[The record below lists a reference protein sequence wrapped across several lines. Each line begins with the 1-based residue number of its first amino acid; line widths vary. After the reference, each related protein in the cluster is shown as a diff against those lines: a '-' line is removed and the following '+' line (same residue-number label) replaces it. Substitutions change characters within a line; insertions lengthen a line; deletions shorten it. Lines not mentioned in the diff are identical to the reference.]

1 MDVNAAVAAVAALAG
16 LLTGVIAVLA
26 FRWSE
31 RDQSRP
37 TRTSLHTDPVLPP
50 GVDTVLSVLRSSAVV
65 LDEADAVVKASSAA
79 YALGL
84 VRGGRLAVDPML
96 QMARDTRRDGEIRQV
111 ELDLPRRSGRGEALA
126 VSARVAPLGSRLVLL
141 LVEDLT
147 EARRIEAVR
156 RDFVA
161 NVSHELKTPVGA
173 LSLLSEAVMD
183 ASDDPEAVERFAGR
197 MQIEA
202 TRLTNLVQELID
214 LSRVQN
220 DDTLDDAEPVRVD
233 ELVAEAV
240 DRCRH
245 AAGTKQITMATAGAA
260 GLSVHGNRGQLAAA
274 IGNLVENA
282 VNYSPA
288 RTRVGIAVRRVAASG
303 GAMIEVAVTDQGI
316 GISEKDRERVFER
329 FYRVDPARS
338 RATGGT
344 GLGLAIVKH
353 VVATHGGDVTLWSA
367 EGQGSTFTLRLPE
380 SGPAGTPRDTAGPG
394 APEYGDSDP
403 DDPAHGGPEDRT
415 GSAGPAGP
423 TGLSGPTG
431 PADDHPTDP
440 TGPTGP
446 TGPTSRTAL
455 DGPTAATGPSDLPG
469 PPDLPDPADRAQ
481 YGADGGTAPGSPGD
495 ATERTASEPPQEP
508 AGPVSH
514 PDPDPDPVPSG
525 DTARVADPAPR
536 ADAAP
541 TTADEERAASADPA
555 EEKGAAGRPDPAAS
569 HRSPYE
575 TLPAPEVLP

>member
-1 MDVNAAVAAVAALAG
+1 MDVNAAVAAAAAIAG
-16 LLTGVIAVLA
+16 VLTGVIAMLA
-26 FRWSE
+26 LRFSE
-31 RDQSRP
+31 REQKRP

-84 VRGGRLAVDPML
+84 VRGGRLAVEPML

-111 ELDLPRRSGRGEALA
+111 ELDLPRRGTGRGEALA

-183 ASDDPEAVERFAGR
+183 ASDDPEAVQRFAGR
-197 MQIEA
+197 MQVEA

-220 DDTLDDAEPVRVD
+220 DDPLEDAEPVRVG
-233 ELVAEAV
+233 ELVAEAI

-245 AAGTKQITMATAGAA
+245 QASTKQITMATGGTADLA
-260 GLSVHGNRGQLAAA
+260 VWGNRGQLAAA
-274 IGNLVENA
+274 LGNLVENA

-288 RTRVGIAVRRVAASG
+288 RTRVGIAARRVSAPG
-303 GAMIEVAVTDQGI
+303 GDLIEIAVTDQGI
-316 GISEKDRERVFER
+316 GISDKDKERIFER

-353 VVATHGGDVTLWSA
+353 VVASHGGEVTVWSA

-380 SGPAGTPRDTAGPG
+380 AAAAREASARDA
-394 APEYGDSDP
+394 
-403 DDPAHGGPEDRT
+403 
-415 GSAGPAGP
+415 
-423 TGLSGPTG
+423 
-431 PADDHPTDP
+431 
-440 TGPTGP
+440 
-446 TGPTSRTAL
+446 
-455 DGPTAATGPSDLPG
+455 
-469 PPDLPDPADRAQ
+469 
-481 YGADGGTAPGSPGD
+481 
-495 ATERTASEPPQEP
+495 
-508 AGPVSH
+508 
-514 PDPDPDPVPSG
+514 
-525 DTARVADPAPR
+525 
-536 ADAAP
+536 
-541 TTADEERAASADPA
+541 EERAADPDAELAADPA
-555 EEKGAAGRPDPAAS
+555 DDRADDRAHQHPALDDEAGSPPTDSPASSSSSSPTPPASPGSPTSRPS
-569 HRSPYE
+569 TSSPYE
-575 TLPAPEVLP
+575 PLTAPEVLP

>member
-1 MDVNAAVAAVAALAG
+1 MDVNAAVAAAAAIAG
-16 LLTGVIAVLA
+16 VLTGVIAMLA

-31 RDQSRP
+31 RDLKRP

-65 LDEADAVVKASSAA
+65 LDEGDAVVKASSAA

-84 VRGGRLAVDPML
+84 VRGGKLSVEPML

-111 ELDLPRRSGRGEALA
+111 ELDLPRRGTGRGEALA

-220 DDTLDDAEPVRVD
+220 DDPLEDAEPVRVD
-233 ELVAEAV
+233 ELVAEAI

-245 AAGTKQITMATAGAA
+245 AAGTKQITMASNVGVPEGPDQGGGGRRAG
-260 GLSVHGNRGQLAAA
+260 GTEDLSIWGNRGQLAAA
-274 IGNLVENA
+274 LGNLVENA

-288 RTRVGIAVRRVAASG
+288 RTRVGIAARRLTAPG
-303 GAMIEVAVTDQGI
+303 GDHIEIAVTDQGI
-316 GISEKDRERVFER
+316 GISDKDKERIFER

-353 VVATHGGDVTLWSA
+353 VAASHGGEVTVWSS

-380 SGPAGTPRDTAGPG
+380 AG
-394 APEYGDSDP
+394 
-403 DDPAHGGPEDRT
+403 
-415 GSAGPAGP
+415 
-423 TGLSGPTG
+423 
-431 PADDHPTDP
+431 
-440 TGPTGP
+440 
-446 TGPTSRTAL
+446 
-455 DGPTAATGPSDLPG
+455 AAR
-469 PPDLPDPADRAQ
+469 DRAQ
-481 YGADGGTAPGSPGD
+481 
-495 ATERTASEPPQEP
+495 Q
-508 AGPVSH
+508 H
-514 PDPDPDPVPSG
+514 PDLDDEAGQSALSNSPTSPDS
-525 DTARVADPAPR
+525 PA
-536 ADAAP
+536 
-541 TTADEERAASADPA
+541 
-555 EEKGAAGRPDPAAS
+555 
-569 HRSPYE
+569 YE
-575 TLPAPEVLP
+575 TLSAPEVLP

>member
-1 MDVNAAVAAVAALAG
+1 MNVDAAVAAVAAIAG
-16 LLTGVIAVLA
+16 LCTGVFAMLA

-31 RDQSRP
+31 REQAKP
-37 TRTSLHTDPVLPP
+37 TRTSLHTDAVLPP

-84 VRGGRLAVDPML
+84 VRGGKLAVEPML
-96 QMARDTRRDGEIRQV
+96 QMARETRRDGEIRQV
-111 ELDLPRRSGRGEALA
+111 ELDLPRRGTGRGGEALA

-197 MQIEA
+197 MQNEA

-220 DDTLDDAEPVRVD
+220 DDPLEDAEPVRVD
-233 ELVAEAV
+233 ELVAEAI
-240 DRCRH
+240 DRCRQQ
-245 AAGTKQITMATAGAA
+245 AGIKQITMAAA
-260 GLSVHGNRGQLAAA
+260 GTADLHVWGNRGQLAAA
-274 IGNLVENA
+274 LGNLVENA

-288 RTRVGIAVRRVAASG
+288 RTRVGIAGRRVQAHG
-303 GAMIEVAVTDQGI
+303 GDMIEIAVTDQGI
-316 GISEKDRERVFER
+316 GISEKDRDRVFER

-353 VVATHGGDVTLWSA
+353 VAASHGGEVTVWSA

-380 SGPAGTPRDTAGPG
+380 AGAVRDRA
-394 APEYGDSDP
+394 
-403 DDPAHGGPEDRT
+403 RT
-415 GSAGPAGP
+415 GSDPSAE
-423 TGLSGPTG
+423 GL
-431 PADDHPTDP
+431 DDE
-440 TGPTGP
+440 
-446 TGPTSRTAL
+446 
-455 DGPTAATGPSDLPG
+455 
-469 PPDLPDPADRAQ
+469 DR
-481 YGADGGTAPGSPGD
+481 
-495 ATERTASEPPQEP
+495 
-508 AGPVSH
+508 
-514 PDPDPDPVPSG
+514 
-525 DTARVADPAPR
+525 
-536 ADAAP
+536 
-541 TTADEERAASADPA
+541 
-555 EEKGAAGRPDPAAS
+555 
-569 HRSPYE
+569 PYE
-575 TLPAPEVLP
+575 TFNDPLPAHPAPEVLP

>member
-1 MDVNAAVAAVAALAG
+1 MDVNAAVAAAAAIAG
-16 LLTGVIAVLA
+16 LCTGVIAMLA

-31 RDQSRP
+31 RDLKRP
-37 TRTSLHTDPVLPP
+37 TRTSLRPDGNAALPP
-50 GVDTVLSVLRSSAVV
+50 GVDTVLSVLSSSAVV
-65 LDEADAVVKASSAA
+65 LDESDGVVKASSAA

-84 VRGGRLAVDPML
+84 VRGGRLSVEPML
-96 QMARDTRRDGEIRQV
+96 NMARDTRRDGEIRQV
-111 ELDLPRRSGRGEALA
+111 ELDLPRRGTGRGDTLA

-161 NVSHELKTPVGA
+161 NVSHELKTPTGA

-220 DDTLDDAEPVRVD
+220 DDPLEDAEPVKV
-233 ELVAEAV
+233 ETLVAEAI
-240 DRCRH
+240 DRCRQQ
-245 AAGTKQITMATAGAA
+245 AGSKQITMASAGAE
-260 GLSVHGNRGQLAAA
+260 GLTVWGNRGQLVGAL
-274 IGNLVENA
+274 GNLVENA

-288 RTRVGIAVRRVAASG
+288 HTRVGIAARRLASPG
-303 GAMIEVAVTDQGI
+303 GDLIEIAVTDQGI

-353 VVATHGGDVTLWSA
+353 VAASHGGEVTVWSS

-380 SGPAGTPRDTAGPG
+380 TG
-394 APEYGDSDP
+394 ATRERTT
-403 DDPAHGGPEDRT
+403 GGPLIVN
-415 GSAGPAGP
+415 G
-423 TGLSGPTG
+423 
-431 PADDHPTDP
+431 DD
-440 TGPTGP
+440 
-446 TGPTSRTAL
+446 
-455 DGPTAATGPSDLPG
+455 DGPFETDTF
-469 PPDLPDPADRAQ
+469 DPI
-481 YGADGGTAPGSPGD
+481 
-495 ATERTASEPPQEP
+495 
-508 AGPVSH
+508 
-514 PDPDPDPVPSG
+514 
-525 DTARVADPAPR
+525 
-536 ADAAP
+536 
-541 TTADEERAASADPA
+541 
-555 EEKGAAGRPDPAAS
+555 
-569 HRSPYE
+569 
-575 TLPAPEVLP
+575 PAPEALP

>member
-1 MDVNAAVAAVAALAG
+1 MDVNAAVAAAAAIAG
-16 LLTGVIAVLA
+16 VLTGVIAMLA

-31 RDQSRP
+31 RDLKRP

-84 VRGGRLAVDPML
+84 VRGGKLSVEPML

-111 ELDLPRRSGRGEALA
+111 ELDLPRRGTGRGEALA

-183 ASDDPEAVERFAGR
+183 ASDDPEAVQRFAGR

-220 DDTLDDAEPVRVD
+220 DDPLEDAEPVRVD
-233 ELVAEAV
+233 ELVAEAM

-245 AAGTKQITMATAGAA
+245 AAGTKQITMASNVWAPEGSEQGGGRRAG
-260 GLSVHGNRGQLAAA
+260 GTTDLSIWGNRGQLAAA
-274 IGNLVENA
+274 LGNLVENA

-288 RTRVGIAVRRVAASG
+288 RTRVGIAARRVSAPG
-303 GAMIEVAVTDQGI
+303 GDLVEIAVTDQGI
-316 GISEKDRERVFER
+316 GISDKDKERIFER

-353 VVATHGGDVTLWSA
+353 VAASHGGEVTVWSS

-380 SGPAGTPRDTAGPG
+380 AGTARDRAQQQ
-394 APEYGDSDP
+394 P
-403 DDPAHGGPEDRT
+403 DLDDE
-415 GSAGPAGP
+415 AGPAD
-423 TGLSGPTG
+423 S
-431 PADDHPTDP
+431 HPRRSPD
-440 TGPTGP
+440 
-446 TGPTSRTAL
+446 S
-455 DGPTAATGPSDLPG
+455 
-469 PPDLPDPADRAQ
+469 PPDS
-481 YGADGGTAPGSPGD
+481 TA
-495 ATERTASEPPQEP
+495 
-508 AGPVSH
+508 
-514 PDPDPDPVPSG
+514 
-525 DTARVADPAPR
+525 
-536 ADAAP
+536 
-541 TTADEERAASADPA
+541 
-555 EEKGAAGRPDPAAS
+555 
-569 HRSPYE
+569 YE
-575 TLPAPEVLP
+575 TLSAPEVLP

>member
-1 MDVNAAVAAVAALAG
+1 MDVNAAVAALAAIAG
-16 LLTGVIAVLA
+16 VCTGVIAMLA

-31 RDQSRP
+31 RDQARP
-37 TRTSLHTDPVLPP
+37 TRTSLHTDAVLPP

-65 LDEADAVVKASSAA
+65 LDESDSVVKASSAA

-84 VRGGRLAVDPML
+84 VRGGKLAVEPML
-96 QMARDTRRDGEIRQV
+96 NMARDTRRDGEIRQV
-111 ELDLPRRSGRGEALA
+111 ELDLPRRGTGRGEALA

-161 NVSHELKTPVGA
+161 NVSHELKTPTGA

-183 ASDDPEAVERFAGR
+183 ASDDPEAVTRFAGR

-220 DDTLDDAEPVRVD
+220 DDPLEDSEPVRVD
-233 ELVAEAV
+233 ELVAEAI
-240 DRCRH
+240 DRSRH
-245 AAGTKQITMATAGAA
+245 AASTKQITMVSNVWPPEGLEQGGGGRREGGTADLHVWG
-260 GLSVHGNRGQLAAA
+260 SRGQLAAA
-274 IGNLVENA
+274 LGNLVENA

-288 RTRVGIAVRRVAASG
+288 RTRVGIAARRVSAPG
-303 GAMIEVAVTDQGI
+303 GDLIEIAVTDQGI

-353 VVATHGGDVTLWSA
+353 VAASHGGEVTVWST

-380 SGPAGTPRDTAGPG
+380 AGAVRDRRPPA
-394 APEYGDSDP
+394 S
-403 DDPAHGGPEDRT
+403 
-415 GSAGPAGP
+415 P
-423 TGLSGPTG
+423 T
-431 PADDHPTDP
+431 
-440 TGPTGP
+440 
-446 TGPTSRTAL
+446 
-455 DGPTAATGPSDLPG
+455 
-469 PPDLPDPADRAQ
+469 PDLM
-481 YGADGGTAPGSPGD
+481 
-495 ATERTASEPPQEP
+495 TEP
-508 AGPVSH
+508 
-514 PDPDPDPVPSG
+514 
-525 DTARVADPAPR
+525 
-536 ADAAP
+536 
-541 TTADEERAASADPA
+541 
-555 EEKGAAGRPDPAAS
+555 
-569 HRSPYE
+569 
-575 TLPAPEVLP
+575 LPAPEVLP

>member
-1 MDVNAAVAAVAALAG
+1 MDVNAAVAAAAAIAG
-16 LLTGVIAVLA
+16 VLTGVIAMLA

-31 RDQSRP
+31 RDQNRP

-84 VRGGRLAVDPML
+84 VRGGKLAVDPML

-111 ELDLPRRSGRGEALA
+111 ELDLPRRGTGRGEALA

-183 ASDDPEAVERFAGR
+183 ASEDPEAVERFAGR

-220 DDTLDDAEPVRVD
+220 DDPLEDAEPVRVD

-245 AAGTKQITMATAGAA
+245 QAGAKQITMAANVGAA
-260 GLSVHGNRGQLAAA
+260 EGPEQSAGGRGEDGHADLRIWGNRGQLAAA
-274 IGNLVENA
+274 LGNLVENA

-288 RTRVGIAVRRVAASG
+288 RTRVGIAARRVTVHG
-303 GAMIEVAVTDQGI
+303 GELIEIAVTDQGI
-316 GISEKDRERVFER
+316 GISDKDKERIFER

-353 VVATHGGDVTLWSA
+353 VAASHGGEVTVWSA

-380 SGPAGTPRDTAGPG
+380 AGAARDRAQQHPDLDDDVEGGFAAGTPHA
-394 APEYGDSDP
+394 S
-403 DDPAHGGPEDRT
+403 
-415 GSAGPAGP
+415 
-423 TGLSGPTG
+423 
-431 PADDHPTDP
+431 
-440 TGPTGP
+440 
-446 TGPTSRTAL
+446 
-455 DGPTAATGPSDLPG
+455 
-469 PPDLPDPADRAQ
+469 PPD
-481 YGADGGTAPGSPGD
+481 S
-495 ATERTASEPPQEP
+495 
-508 AGPVSH
+508 
-514 PDPDPDPVPSG
+514 
-525 DTARVADPAPR
+525 
-536 ADAAP
+536 AA
-541 TTADEERAASADPA
+541 
-555 EEKGAAGRPDPAAS
+555 
-569 HRSPYE
+569 YQ
-575 TLPAPEVLP
+575 TLSAPEVLP

>member
-1 MDVNAAVAAVAALAG
+1 MDVNAAVAAAAAIAG
-16 LLTGVIAVLA
+16 VLTGVIAMLA

-31 RDQSRP
+31 RDLKRP

-65 LDEADAVVKASSAA
+65 LDEGDAVVKASSAA

-84 VRGGRLAVDPML
+84 VRGGKLSVEPML

-111 ELDLPRRSGRGEALA
+111 ELDLPRRGTGRGEALA

-183 ASDDPEAVERFAGR
+183 ASDDPEAVQRFAGR

-220 DDTLDDAEPVRVD
+220 DDPLEDAEPVRVD
-233 ELVAEAV
+233 ELIAEAM

-245 AAGTKQITMATAGAA
+245 AAGTKQITMASNVWAPEGPDQGGGGRRAGVTSD
-260 GLSVHGNRGQLAAA
+260 LSIWGNRGQLAAA
-274 IGNLVENA
+274 LGNLVENA

-288 RTRVGIAVRRVAASG
+288 RTRVGIAARRVNAPG
-303 GAMIEVAVTDQGI
+303 GDNIEIAVTDQGI
-316 GISEKDRERVFER
+316 GISDKDKERIFER

-353 VVATHGGDVTLWSA
+353 VAASHSGEVTVWSS

-380 SGPAGTPRDTAGPG
+380 AG
-394 APEYGDSDP
+394 
-403 DDPAHGGPEDRT
+403 
-415 GSAGPAGP
+415 
-423 TGLSGPTG
+423 
-431 PADDHPTDP
+431 
-440 TGPTGP
+440 
-446 TGPTSRTAL
+446 
-455 DGPTAATGPSDLPG
+455 AAR
-469 PPDLPDPADRAQ
+469 DRAQ
-481 YGADGGTAPGSPGD
+481 QPPGLD
-495 ATERTASEPPQEP
+495 EE
-508 AGPVSH
+508 AGQS
-514 PDPDPDPVPSG
+514 
-525 DTARVADPAPR
+525 
-536 ADAAP
+536 AAP
-541 TTADEERAASADPA
+541 
-555 EEKGAAGRPDPAAS
+555 S
-569 HRSPYE
+569 HRRATPDSLADSTAYE
-575 TLPAPEVLP
+575 TLSAPEVLP

>member
-1 MDVNAAVAAVAALAG
+1 MDVDAAVAAAAAIAG
-16 LLTGVIAVLA
+16 VLTGVVAMLA

-31 RDQSRP
+31 SDLERPSRAAD
-37 TRTSLHTDPVLPP
+37 RAEAALPR

-84 VRGGRLAVDPML
+84 VRGGRLAVEPML

-111 ELDLPRRSGRGEALA
+111 ELELPRRAGRAEPLA
-126 VSARVAPLGSRLVLL
+126 VSARVAPLGSRLVML

-214 LSRVQN
+214 LSRIQN
-220 DDTLDDAEPVRVD
+220 DDPLEYAEPVKVEVLVD
-233 ELVAEAV
+233 EAM
-240 DRCRH
+240 DRCRQQ
-245 AAGTKQITMATAGAA
+245 AGSKHITMAAAGAE
-260 GLSVHGNRGQLAAA
+260 GLYVWGNRGQLVGAL
-274 IGNLVENA
+274 GNLVENA

-288 RTRVGIAVRRVAASG
+288 QTKVGIAVRRVADASG
-303 GAMIEVAVTDQGI
+303 DMVEIAVTDQGI
-316 GISEKDRERVFER
+316 GISDRDRDRIFER

-353 VVATHGGDVTLWSA
+353 VVASHGGEVTVWST
-367 EGQGSTFTLRLPE
+367 EGQGSTFTVRLPE
-380 SGPAGTPRDTAGPG
+380 AAAARDRGRRDGSTPGRLAPVPPVATPPATGAPATGAQGTDQFTAGPQAG
-394 APEYGDSDP
+394 VVPAAPI
-403 DDPAHGGPEDRT
+403 AT
-415 GSAGPAGP
+415 GS
-423 TGLSGPTG
+423 
-431 PADDHPTDP
+431 
-440 TGPTGP
+440 
-446 TGPTSRTAL
+446 TA
-455 DGPTAATGPSDLPG
+455 
-469 PPDLPDPADRAQ
+469 
-481 YGADGGTAPGSPGD
+481 
-495 ATERTASEPPQEP
+495 
-508 AGPVSH
+508 V
-514 PDPDPDPVPSG
+514 
-525 DTARVADPAPR
+525 
-536 ADAAP
+536 
-541 TTADEERAASADPA
+541 
-555 EEKGAAGRPDPAAS
+555 PAAS
-569 HRSPYE
+569 PDP
-575 TLPAPEVLP
+575 LPAPAPEVRP

>member
-1 MDVNAAVAAVAALAG
+1 MNVNAAVAAAAAIAG
-16 LLTGVIAVLA
+16 VLTGVIAVLA

-31 RDQSRP
+31 REQKRP
-37 TRTSLHTDPVLPP
+37 TRTSLHTDPMLPP

-84 VRGGRLAVDPML
+84 VRGGRLSVEPML
-96 QMARDTRRDGEIRQV
+96 KMARDTRRDGEIRQV
-111 ELDLPRRSGRGEALA
+111 ELDLPRRGTGRGEALA

-183 ASDDPEAVERFAGR
+183 ASEDPEAVERFAGR

-202 TRLTNLVQELID
+202 TRLTSLVQELID

-220 DDTLDDAEPVRVD
+220 DDPLEDAEPVGVA

-245 AAGTKQITMATAGAA
+245 QAGAKQITMASNVGAPDGPDPSGVPLEDDA
-260 GLSVHGNRGQLAAA
+260 CGLRVWGNRGQLAAA
-274 IGNLVENA
+274 LGNLVENA

-288 RTRVGIAVRRVAASG
+288 RTRVGIAARRVSAPG
-303 GAMIEVAVTDQGI
+303 GDQIEIAVTDQGI
-316 GISEKDRERVFER
+316 GISDKDKERIFER

-353 VVATHGGDVTLWSA
+353 VAASHGGEVTVWSA
-367 EGQGSTFTLRLPE
+367 ENQGSTFTLRLPE
-380 SGPAGTPRDTAGPG
+380 
-394 APEYGDSDP
+394 
-403 DDPAHGGPEDRT
+403 
-415 GSAGPAGP
+415 AGPA
-423 TGLSGPTG
+423 
-431 PADDHPTDP
+431 
-440 TGPTGP
+440 
-446 TGPTSRTAL
+446 R
-455 DGPTAATGPSDLPG
+455 
-469 PPDLPDPADRAQ
+469 DRAEQ
-481 YGADGGTAPGSPGD
+481 Y
-495 ATERTASEPPQEP
+495 
-508 AGPVSH
+508 
-514 PDPDPDPVPSG
+514 PDPDEVDDVDDLDEVAISSSHPS
-525 DTARVADPAPR
+525 PR
-536 ADAAP
+536 APSRASSPDS
-541 TTADEERAASADPA
+541 TA
-555 EEKGAAGRPDPAAS
+555 
-569 HRSPYE
+569 YQ
-575 TLPAPEVLP
+575 TLSAPEVLP

>member
-1 MDVNAAVAAVAALAG
+1 MDVNAAVAAAAAIAG
-16 LLTGVIAVLA
+16 LCTGVIAMLA

-31 RDQSRP
+31 RDQARP
-37 TRTSLHTDPVLPP
+37 TRTSLHTDAALPP

-65 LDEADAVVKASSAA
+65 LDESDAVVKASSAA

-84 VRGGRLAVDPML
+84 VRGGKLAVEPML
-96 QMARDTRRDGEIRQV
+96 HMARDTRRDGEIRQV
-111 ELDLPRRSGRGEALA
+111 ELDLPRRGTGRGEALA

-183 ASDDPEAVERFAGR
+183 ASDDPEAVTRFAGR

-220 DDTLDDAEPVRVD
+220 DDPLEDAEPVRVD
-233 ELVAEAV
+233 ELVAEAI
-240 DRCRH
+240 DRSRH
-245 AAGTKQITMATAGAA
+245 PASTKQITMAVGGTTAPGAEGA
-260 GLSVHGNRGQLAAA
+260 GDLHIWGNRGQLAAA
-274 IGNLVENA
+274 LGNLVENA

-288 RTRVGIAVRRVAASG
+288 RTRVGISARRITAPG
-303 GAMIEVAVTDQGI
+303 GDLIEIAVTDQGI

-353 VVATHGGDVTLWSA
+353 VAASHGGEVTVWSS

-380 SGPAGTPRDTAGPG
+380 AGAVRDR
-394 APEYGDSDP
+394 S
-403 DDPAHGGPEDRT
+403 
-415 GSAGPAGP
+415 S
-423 TGLSGPTG
+423 TG
-431 PADDHPTDP
+431 PDHVDEDDDRPFD
-440 TGPTGP
+440 
-446 TGPTSRTAL
+446 SE
-455 DGPTAATGPSDLPG
+455 PSD
-469 PPDLPDPADRAQ
+469 Q
-481 YGADGGTAPGSPGD
+481 NT
-495 ATERTASEPPQEP
+495 
-508 AGPVSH
+508 VI
-514 PDPDPDPVPSG
+514 
-525 DTARVADPAPR
+525 
-536 ADAAP
+536 
-541 TTADEERAASADPA
+541 
-555 EEKGAAGRPDPAAS
+555 
-569 HRSPYE
+569 
-575 TLPAPEVLP
+575 PAPEVLP

>member
-1 MDVNAAVAAVAALAG
+1 MNAAVAALAAIAG
-16 LLTGVIAVLA
+16 VCTGVIAMLA

-31 RDQSRP
+31 RDQARP
-37 TRTSLHTDPVLPP
+37 TRTSLHTDAVLPP

-65 LDEADAVVKASSAA
+65 LDESDAVVKASSAA

-84 VRGGRLAVDPML
+84 VRGGKLAVEPML
-96 QMARDTRRDGEIRQV
+96 HMARDTRRDGEIRQV
-111 ELDLPRRSGRGEALA
+111 ELDLPRRGTGRGEALA

-183 ASDDPEAVERFAGR
+183 ASDDPEAVTRFAGR

-220 DDTLDDAEPVRVD
+220 DDPLEDAEPVRVD
-233 ELVAEAV
+233 ELVAEAI
-240 DRCRH
+240 DRSRH
-245 AAGTKQITMATAGAA
+245 AASTKQITMAAG
-260 GLSVHGNRGQLAAA
+260 GTVDLRVWGNRGQLAAA
-274 IGNLVENA
+274 LGNLVENA

-288 RTRVGIAVRRVAASG
+288 RTRVGIAVNRVTNG
-303 GAMIEVAVTDQGI
+303 GDAVEIAVTDQGI

-353 VVATHGGDVTLWSA
+353 VAASHGGEVTVWSS
-367 EGQGSTFTLRLPE
+367 EGQGSTFTLKLPE
-380 SGPAGTPRDTAGPG
+380 AGAARDRSTPM
-394 APEYGDSDP
+394 
-403 DDPAHGGPEDRT
+403 
-415 GSAGPAGP
+415 
-423 TGLSGPTG
+423 TGLDEDDQASYNADTSLVLDPPT
-431 PADDHPTDP
+431 
-440 TGPTGP
+440 
-446 TGPTSRTAL
+446 
-455 DGPTAATGPSDLPG
+455 
-469 PPDLPDPADRAQ
+469 
-481 YGADGGTAPGSPGD
+481 
-495 ATERTASEPPQEP
+495 
-508 AGPVSH
+508 VI
-514 PDPDPDPVPSG
+514 
-525 DTARVADPAPR
+525 
-536 ADAAP
+536 
-541 TTADEERAASADPA
+541 
-555 EEKGAAGRPDPAAS
+555 
-569 HRSPYE
+569 
-575 TLPAPEVLP
+575 PAPEVLP

>member
-1 MDVNAAVAAVAALAG
+1 MDVNAAVAAAAAIAG
-16 LLTGVIAVLA
+16 LLTGVIAMLA
-26 FRWSE
+26 FRVSE
-31 RDQSRP
+31 REQRRP
-37 TRTSLHTDPVLPP
+37 TRTSLHTDAVLPP

-65 LDEADAVVKASSAA
+65 LDENDGVVKASSAA

-84 VRGGRLAVDPML
+84 VRGGKLAVEPML
-96 QMARDTRRDGEIRQV
+96 KMTRDTRRDGEIRQV
-111 ELDLPRRSGRGEALA
+111 ELDLPRRGTGRGEALA

-183 ASDDPEAVERFAGR
+183 ASDDPEAVQRFAGR

-220 DDTLDDAEPVRVD
+220 DDPLDDAEPVRVD
-233 ELVAEAV
+233 ELVAEAI

-245 AAGTKQITMATAGAA
+245 QAGTKEITMAAAGAA
-260 GLSVHGNRGQLAAA
+260 DLRVWGNRGQLAAA
-274 IGNLVENA
+274 LGNLVENA

-288 RTRVGIAVRRVAASG
+288 RTRVGIAVRSVAQPG
-303 GAMIEVAVTDQGI
+303 GDLIEIAVTDQGI
-316 GISEKDRERVFER
+316 GISDKDKERIFER

-353 VVATHGGDVTLWSA
+353 VAASHGGEVTVWSA

-380 SGPAGTPRDTAGPG
+380 ARAARGRRASERDGSESLDEEAGGTSHPSPHT
-394 APEYGDSDP
+394 SDP
-403 DDPAHGGPEDRT
+403 
-415 GSAGPAGP
+415 SAYA
-423 TGLSGPTG
+423 
-431 PADDHPTDP
+431 
-440 TGPTGP
+440 
-446 TGPTSRTAL
+446 
-455 DGPTAATGPSDLPG
+455 
-469 PPDLPDPADRAQ
+469 
-481 YGADGGTAPGSPGD
+481 
-495 ATERTASEPPQEP
+495 
-508 AGPVSH
+508 
-514 PDPDPDPVPSG
+514 
-525 DTARVADPAPR
+525 
-536 ADAAP
+536 
-541 TTADEERAASADPA
+541 
-555 EEKGAAGRPDPAAS
+555 
-569 HRSPYE
+569 
-575 TLPAPEVLP
+575 TLPSPEVLP